1 MSATPLATLIDNRLS
16 RRGFMTAA
24 AATPLV
30 AGCATAGA
38 PSSAGASRPVGPY
51 PDFAEISH
59 GADERL
65 HVADGHTAQVLIRWG
80 DPVTADAP
88 PFDPYKQSAAAQ
100 LKQFGYNNDY
110 VAFIALPAR
119 AGEADRGMLCV
130 NHEYTSPG
138 LMFPKDGP
146 LSEAERVD
154 IELAAS
160 GLSAVEIVKRGNVWS
175 LDRASPFNRRFAALD
190 TVFEVHGPA
199 RGHARMQTPEDT
211 SGTRVIGTL
220 ANCAGG
226 STPWGTYLSG
236 EENFDFYF
244 NGPVPIGGLDPQTG
258 TVFREVQAIERNT
271 GWWKHHPRFDL
282 TRPGNNEA
290 NRFGWIV
297 EIDPLDPSVPPK
309 KRTALGRMKHEG
321 AETVVAPDGRLVV
334 YTGDDEK
341 MQYLYRFVSRDK
353 VDRSNRAAN
362 RDLLDHGVLSVARFD
377 ADGLT
382 WLPLVFGQG
391 PLTPDNRFFAQADVM
406 IDARRAA
413 YLLGA
418 TPLDRPEDVQPNPI
432 NGRIYLMLTNN
443 RDRTVA
449 GAANPRLANAFGHIV
464 ELQPPAG
471 DHTADRFGWDILVL
485 CGDPAKNVGARYNPR
500 TSANGWFAAPD
511 NCTIDPQGRLWIAT
525 DQGSNWRE
533 TGTADGVW
541 ALGTEGA
548 DRGLARMFFR
558 APIGAEMCGP
568 CFAPDGRTFFVAVQH
583 PAADG
588 ISGSTFDAPAT
599 RWPDFDPKM
608 PPRPS
613 VVAIT
618 RDDGGVVGG

>member
-1 MSATPLATLIDNRLS
+1 MTATPLATLIDHRLS
-16 RRGFMTAA
+16 RRNFLVAA
-24 AATPLV
+24 AVMPLA
-30 AGCATAGA
+30 AGCTTT
-38 PSSAGASRPVGPY
+38 SASGTVQQVGPY
-51 PDFAEISH
+51 PQFAEISH

-65 HVADGHTAQVLIRWG
+65 HVADGYTAQVLIRWG
-80 DPVTADAP
+80 DPVTAAAP
-88 PFDPYKQSAAAQ
+88 SFDPRNQSAAAQ
-100 LKQFGYNNDY
+100 IGQFGYNNDY
-110 VAFIALPAR
+110 LAFIPLPPR
-119 AGEADRGMLCV
+119 AGEADRGVLCI
-130 NHEYTSPG
+130 NHEYASPG
-138 LMFPKDGP
+138 LMFPKDTT
-146 LSEAERVD
+146 LSAAARTD
-154 IELAAS
+154 IELAAC
-160 GLSAVEIVKRGNVWS
+160 GLSAVEIVKRGNRWS
-175 LDRASPFNRRFAALD
+175 VERASPFSRRYSALD
-190 TVFEVHGPA
+190 TIFEVSGPA
-199 RGHARMQTPEDT
+199 RGVDRMKTPEDAT
-211 SGTRVIGTL
+211 GTRVIGTL

-236 EENFDFYF
+236 EENFDFFF
-244 NGPVPIGGLDPQTG
+244 NGPVPISSLDAATG
-258 TVFREVQAIERNT
+258 TMFQEVQDLERNN
-271 GWWKHHPRFDL
+271 GWWQHHPRFDL

-297 EIDPLDPSVPPK
+297 EIDPLDPGVPPK

-321 AETVVAPDGRLVV
+321 AETVIAPDGRLVV

-341 MQYLYRFVSRDK
+341 MQHLYRFVSRDR
-353 VDRSNRAAN
+353 VDPANRAAN

-377 ADGLT
+377 EGGLT

-391 PLTPDNRFFAQADVM
+391 PLTRENRFTSQADVM
-406 IDARRAA
+406 IDTRRAA
-413 YLLGA
+413 WLLGA
-418 TPLDRPEDVQPNPI
+418 TPLDRPEDVQPNPV
-432 NGRIYLMLTNN
+432 NGRVYLMLTNN
-443 RDRTVA
+443 RDRTVKDD
-449 GAANPRLANAFGHIV
+449 ANPRLANAFGHIV
-464 ELQPPAG
+464 ELQPPSG

-485 CGDPAKNVGARYNPR
+485 CGDPAKDTGARYNPR

-511 NCTIDPQGRLWIAT
+511 NCTIDPQGRLWVAT

-541 ALGTEGA
+541 ALGTDAA

-568 CFAPDGRTFFVAVQH
+568 CFAPDGRTFFLAVQH

-588 ISGSTFDAPAT
+588 VSGSTFDTPAT
-599 RWPDFDPKM
+599 RWPDFDPAM